1 MQRDGG
7 WLTKVQDSTNLNIMT
22 ARVASIWSDTHQ
34 TQGGVDMEQVQCRI
48 KEILAE
54 RVRDAVAHEKELE
67 TQLPEP
73 AARKDAGEQ
82 VEVASLNL
90 REHVETCAACKRD

>member
-1 MQRDGG
+1 MLLRYANG
-7 WLTKVQDSTNLNIMT
+7 
-22 ARVASIWSDTHQ
+22 THH
-34 TQGGVDMEQVQCRI
+34 TQSGVDMEQPQCGI
-48 KEILAE
+48 KEMLAE
-54 RVRDAVAHEKELE
+54 RVRNAVAHEKELE

-90 REHVETCAACKRD
+90 REHVESCKVCKRDSAV

>member
-1 MQRDGG
+1 M
-7 WLTKVQDSTNLNIMT
+7 
-22 ARVASIWSDTHQ
+22 
-34 TQGGVDMEQVQCRI
+34 
-48 KEILAE
+48 LAK

-82 VEVASLNL
+82 VELASLNL
-90 REHVETCAACKRD
+90 RQHVGTCKLCQRDSGV

>member
-1 MQRDGG
+1 
-7 WLTKVQDSTNLNIMT
+7 
-22 ARVASIWSDTHQ
+22 
-34 TQGGVDMEQVQCRI
+34 MEQSRCRI
-48 KEILAE
+48 KDILEE

-73 AARKDAGEQ
+73 GVRKGASER

-90 REHVETCAACKRD
+90 REHVQTCEACKRDSAV

>member
-1 MQRDGG
+1 MKQP
-7 WLTKVQDSTNLNIMT
+7 
-22 ARVASIWSDTHQ
+22 
-34 TQGGVDMEQVQCRI
+34 QCRI
-48 KEILAE
+48 KEMLAK

-82 VEVASLNL
+82 VELASLNL
-90 REHVETCAACKRD
+90 REHVETCKLCQKDSAV

>member
-1 MQRDGG
+1 
-7 WLTKVQDSTNLNIMT
+7 
-22 ARVASIWSDTHQ
+22 
-34 TQGGVDMEQVQCRI
+34 MEQPQCGI
-48 KEILAE
+48 NEILAD
-54 RVRDAVAHEKELE
+54 RVRDAVAHEKEME

-90 REHVETCAACKRD
+90 REHVETCKVCKRDSAV

>member
-1 MQRDGG
+1 
-7 WLTKVQDSTNLNIMT
+7 
-22 ARVASIWSDTHQ
+22 
-34 TQGGVDMEQVQCRI
+34 MEHPQCRT

-73 AARKDAGEQ
+73 AARQDASEQ
-82 VEVASLNL
+82 VEHASLKL
-90 REHVETCAACKRD
+90 REHVETCKVCKRDSAV